1 VRELHTRHQSP
12 TPSGDKEEIASL
24 RKDLTSLQSEMKTEM
39 RDLHK
44 LQLAVSE
51 KASLNLLGSRA
62 MAEEIA
68 SLATEVKGHHAHAE
82 SPALA
87 DSGEIA
93 SLRREMASLAAE
105 VKKSRSNER
114 VGRPSR
120 PTTPPTRPPPP
131 AATKGPMSP
140 PPTQSRAT
148 KGKRRHSA
156 TEPTETTDRESQPSP
171 KGKRTRNASPTRGLG
186 LSRHAEKD
194 RPASPQPSTTPPPA
208 SNRGWTKA
216 GAKGQDGK
224 DPTWAQI
231 VAQPWAGQR
240 SVVVILGGGGEG
252 RKPRRRSKRKRERPD
267 EPQPRPDKPGEPVS
281 LW

>member
-120 PTTPPTRPPPP
+120 PMTPSTRPPPP

-156 TEPTETTDRESQPSP
+156 TEPTET
-171 KGKRTRNASPTRGLG
+171 TRGLG

-267 EPQPRPDKPGEPVS
+267 EPQPRPDKPGELVS